1 MQSLATIRRSHSVMT
16 QRLHTT
22 NTLALPCRARRVL
35 AVAAREAVQESTWSA
50 AFIGGFAAT

>member
-1 MQSLATIRRSHSVMT
+1 MT

-22 NTLALPCRARRVL
+22 STLALPCRARRVL